1 MFLFVGAHM
10 HMYAVCRGL
19 KLNLAIFFE
28 LFPLWGYLTEHSL
41 PVTVCPA
48 CQLVPDTCLDGRNYS
63 LPPRV
68 YLLLHGFQA
77 SNSNFHICKANT
89 FLFIFGFMSF
99 ETGFL
104 CSPGL
109 ELRDLLTSTSWML
122 ELKECA
128 PTTGLQEPFISPL
141 YVITTFLFS
150 HWGPVRIFLVSGL
163 STYILKL
170 IKSLI

>member
-1 MFLFVGAHM
+1 MLCVEVLSWTWLSSLNSFHFEGILLNTAYQSRFVQPA
-10 HMYAVCRGL
+10 
-19 KLNLAIFFE
+19 
-28 LFPLWGYLTEHSL
+28 SL
-41 PVTVCPA
+41 SLIP
-48 CQLVPDTCLDGRNYS
+48 CLDGRNYS

-68 YLLLHGFQA
+68 CLLLHGFRA

-89 FLFIFGFMSF
+89 FLFIFGFISF

-122 ELKECA
+122 ELKECV
-128 PTTGLQEPFISPL
+128 TTTVLQEPFISPL

-150 HWGPVRIFLVSGL
+150 HWVPVRIFLVSGL
-163 STYILKL
+163 STYI
-170 IKSLI
+170 